1 MRRLSLI
8 AGLVLIAIAFGAA
21 TRVADTREGLIA
33 EAITL
38 LAGLVGMSLIL
49 YGLFAGA
56 GPTPRPAI
64 PLSPPPA
71 RTPSTREL
79 AIGVSGLGVATILVG
94 GLEITAGLEWAA
106 LGLVVLLPMI
116 VGSAILCARFVR
128 ARLLNLAVHIPNQHQ
143 KADPDQNDR
152 P

>member
-1 MRRLSLI
+1 VRRLSLI
-8 AGLVLIAIAFGAA
+8 AGIALVALAFGAA

-38 LAGLVGMSLIL
+38 LTGLVGISLIL

-56 GPTPRPAI
+56 RHAPRPAI
-64 PLSPPPA
+64 PRTPA
-71 RTPSTREL
+71 PTRTPSAREF
-79 AIGVSGLGVATILVG
+79 AIGAAGLGLAAILVG

-116 VGSAILCARFVR
+116 VGSTILCARFLR
-128 ARLLNLAVHIPNQHQ
+128 TR
-143 KADPDQNDR
+143 
-152 P
+152 